1 MSESAK
7 AHSLTKQRKSTR
19 KEVVVIMKG
28 RVSVLI
34 DVYTKAVIGMRA
46 LYAVLLFILA
56 ILTGLLLHRDH
67 IYQSLMNMPVYIQM
81 KSIPYYI
88 IYFAMIFVG
97 TFAMILSW
105 LLATNIMVKNK
116 VSNVVHAK
124 LIIVSL
130 SISSVLYN
138 ILYLV
143 IPSFSSVLSGIVMLA
158 LLFLF
163 LIGTSKLSVV
173 RATGTIFMWHI
184 FLLLYG
190 AIFSMFVAL
199 PIMKLLL
206 VK

>member
-116 VSNVVHAK
+116 VRNVVHVK

-130 SISSVLYN
+130 SISSILYN

-143 IPSFSSVLSGIVMLA
+143 IPGFSSVLSGIVMLA